1 MASAPRFA
9 RLGPANDK
17 GRGMEEKG
25 KILYLSHDT
34 RVAVH
39 NAVFAG
45 ISRYAAMRG

>member
-1 MASAPRFA
+1 
-9 RLGPANDK
+9 
-17 GRGMEEKG
+17 MEEKG